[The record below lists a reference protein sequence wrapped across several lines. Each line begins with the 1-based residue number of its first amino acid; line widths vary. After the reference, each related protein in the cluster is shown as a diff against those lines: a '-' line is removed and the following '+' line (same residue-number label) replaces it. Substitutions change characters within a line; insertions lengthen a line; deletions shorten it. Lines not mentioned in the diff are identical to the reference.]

1 MTFRNNVAAFLWGLS
16 AIFLVLVAAMTYV
29 LIHDGTPLGYS
40 PIIVT
45 GALALFWIGAVGFT
59 GFSMSKHCLCVTV
72 QSDSHVFMTWSFPFR
87 KEEKNV
93 ARTDIA
99 PAKVVESPDDE
110 GASYFYAR
118 VPIQD
123 GTMIDIA
130 EGHHRASC
138 EATCTRFNRVQGQ
151 RSTELMA

>member
-87 KEEKNV
+87 KEEKMW
-93 ARTDIA
+93 
-99 PAKVVESPDDE
+99 
-110 GASYFYAR
+110 R
-118 VPIQD
+118 VPTLLLQKWSSPL
-123 GTMIDIA
+123 TMKVP
-130 EGHHRASC
+130 HTSMLAS
-138 EATCTRFNRVQGQ
+138 RFRME
-151 RSTELMA
+151 R